1 MSSFPPRL
9 VTRLLPT
16 RPWLVIHRLGIHR
29 LGIRGLG
36 IRRLG
41 ARAGAGTI
49 TPALVLTAALAA
61 AAAPAARA
69 ATLPGEGACPT
80 VTGAGSEGTDDAVGV
95 PLREGTAIGMSDLL
109 LIRELLPPE
118 IWKYREVFFYEGMR
132 LEIGPCFRRYPAGR
146 WYEEA
151 TAAHA
156 GKARIDDDGNLRD
169 HVAGLPFPPETIA
182 PDDPQAG
189 AKWAWNLELRYRG
202 AGPIGSFRILDLP
215 DRLGKPETYTGT
227 FFLVATANRADL
239 AASGYRTPEAKSKL
253 WVAGGRFEEPFN
265 ARHLAWRQLR
275 PLDVLRSFG
284 KPDDTFVYVPTMRKA
299 RRAASAWVDGLY
311 TPRYLVSGD
320 SGGGPVPFGST
331 QYGPAGSIQP
341 TAGLSIA
348 ATENLRRGFVGLA
361 LRPNAYEWRLLEERP
376 VLAPLN
382 ASEIGYPEVPERNY
396 GPSGLSVATDRWDV
410 RQAVV
415 IEGRAK
421 KVVDD
426 LGWLRLW
433 IDAQTAQPLY
443 VISERPNRLGLDVG
457 QLVHK
462 WSGDDA
468 RYPEWPGGGAAN
480 VFDPVAALFFDV
492 ASGRAGWR
500 RESYDVRSVPVDPDK
515 LRALTTTDTL
525 ERRGR

>member
-1 MSSFPPRL
+1 VPRPIA
-9 VTRLLPT
+9 LL
-16 RPWLVIHRLGIHR
+16 L
-29 LGIRGLG
+29 
-36 IRRLG
+36 
-41 ARAGAGTI
+41 
-49 TPALVLTAALAA
+49 AALCLAPA
-61 AAAPAARA
+61 AAAPRA
-69 ATLPGEGACPT
+69 AASPLPEEGACPAI
-80 VTGAGSEGTDDAVGV
+80 TGAGAAGSHDATGI
-95 PLREGTAIGMSDLL
+95 PLREGTAVGMGDLL

-118 IWKYREVFFYEGMR
+118 IWKYRDTFFYEGMR
-132 LEIGPCFRRYPAGR
+132 LEIGPCFRRYPAGK
-146 WYEEA
+146 WYEDA
-151 TAAHA
+151 SAAHA
-156 GKARIDDDGNLRD
+156 GQARIDEKGNLRG
-169 HVAGLPFPPETIA
+169 HVAGMPFPPETIA

-202 AGPIGSFRILDLP
+202 AGPVGSFRIFDLP
-215 DRLGKPETYTGT
+215 SRIGAPETYEGS
-227 FFLVATANRADL
+227 FFLIATGNRADL
-239 AASGYRTPEAKSKL
+239 PDSKYRTPEAKSKL

-265 ARHLAWRQLR
+265 ARHLAWRQMR
-275 PLDVLRSFG
+275 SLDVLDRFG
-284 KPDDTFVYVPTMRKA
+284 EPDDTFVYVPTMRKA
-299 RRAASAWVDGLY
+299 RRAATAWVDGLY

-320 SGGGPVPFGST
+320 SGGGGVPFGSN

-382 ASEIGYPEVPERNY
+382 AKEIGYPEVPERNY
-396 GPSGLSVATDRWDV
+396 GPSGLSVGSDTWDV

-415 IEGRAK
+415 IEGRAR

-426 LGWLRLW
+426 LGYLRLW
-433 IDAQTAQPLY
+433 IDAQTGQPLY

-468 RYPEWPGGGAAN
+468 KYPEWPGGGAAN
-480 VFDPVAALFFDV
+480 VFDPVAAVFFDV

-500 RESYDVRSVPVDPDK
+500 RESYDARSVPVDAGK
-515 LRALTTTDTL
+515 LREMTNSGSL
-525 ERRGR
+525 ERRGH

>member
-1 MSSFPPRL
+1 MR
-9 VTRLLPT
+9 
-16 RPWLVIHRLGIHR
+16 
-29 LGIRGLG
+29 
-36 IRRLG
+36 
-41 ARAGAGTI
+41 ARAARLPIALAGA
-49 TPALVLTAALAA
+49 LLALAA
-61 AAAPAARA
+61 PPAPAAESA
-69 ATLPGEGACPT
+69 AADRWAVPPEGACAP
-80 VTGAGSEGTDDAVGV
+80 AGGLRVAAGDDADAPFPFAPGDTLSLAQIETLRRFLPR
-95 PLREGTAIGMSDLL
+95 PLWE
-109 LIRELLPPE
+109 
-118 IWKYREVFFYEGMR
+118 YRERFFYEGMR
-132 LEIGPCFRRYPAGR
+132 LEVGPCFRRYPAGE
-146 WYEEA
+146 WYERA
-151 TAAHA
+151 TAEHA
-156 GKARIDDDGNLRD
+156 GEARIDDAGNLRD
-169 HVAGLPFPPETIA
+169 HVAGMPFPPASIDA
-182 PDDPQAG
+182 GDPQAG

-202 AGPIGSFRILDLP
+202 AGPVGSFRILDLP
-215 DRLGKPETYTGT
+215 DRLGSPEIYRGT
-227 FFLVATANRADL
+227 FFLVATGNRADL
-239 AASGYRTPEAKSKL
+239 PDSDFRVPEAKSKL
-253 WVAGGRFEEPFN
+253 WVAGGRFDEPFN

-275 PLDVLRSFG
+275 PLDALRSYG

-299 RRAASAWVDGLY
+299 RRAATAWVDGLY

-320 SGGGPVPFGST
+320 SGGGGVPFGST

-382 ASEIGYPEVPERNY
+382 AKEIGYPEVPERNY
-396 GPSGLSVATDRWDV
+396 GPSGLSVGSDTWDV

-415 IEGRAK
+415 IEGRAR

-426 LGWLRLW
+426 LGYLRLW
-433 IDAQTAQPLY
+433 IDAQTGQPLY

-468 RYPEWPGGGAAN
+468 KYPVWPGGGAAH
-480 VFDPVAALFFDV
+480 VFDPVAAVFFDV

-500 RESYDVRSVPVDPDK
+500 RESYDARSVPLEGGK
-515 LRALTTTDTL
+515 LREMTATDAL